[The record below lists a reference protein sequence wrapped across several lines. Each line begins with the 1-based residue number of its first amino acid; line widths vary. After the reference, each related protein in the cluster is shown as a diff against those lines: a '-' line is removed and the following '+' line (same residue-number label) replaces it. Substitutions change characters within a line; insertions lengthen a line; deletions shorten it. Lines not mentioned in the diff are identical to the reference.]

1 MRAEQFI
8 YESRGVTAR
17 APGETY
23 VSDIDPNDIL
33 TIQSITVL
41 PSEGDGYESTEEML
55 DAVGQYIGKDLRVD
69 DNNTN
74 SGTKAA
80 AIATVTNSKN
90 NTEHHVRY
98 LKAIPATGV
107 HGLWKTIKGYKFG
120 KGAKEESVPVKPSD
134 LIKDEN
140 YRDAGQLSQ
149 EIISNTSHLEGLG
162 EVMKTAIEH
171 AMSGS
176 SQAIPNAGQY
186 FNVLQKYSGEY
197 LGPIALMNKPN
208 TVTGDTASMM
218 QTFGI
223 SNFSGAKV
231 SFPQDTAMELIDSV
245 IQLPDGRDIQIS
257 SKISTS
263 GGAASS
269 LSGVYKNTNA
279 EIKQRFPA
287 GSKIIETL
295 ATKSA
300 VSGPLQ
306 VAFDLKLIDQ
316 ADVQA
321 LTNMDKASKNLQ
333 DLGTERL
340 MNMTKA
346 QGVASGTLE
355 RPDYRVFYHALTAV
369 MNAVI
374 PVVNASED
382 FKNAMLAVLNNNQ
395 YVQLVT
401 KGKQTGEDV
410 SLTYFTKFPAV
421 FKGSAQLVNKNYFA
435 TGQKGRIGFKLK

>member
-1 MRAEQFI
+1 
-8 YESRGVTAR
+8 
-17 APGETY
+17 
-23 VSDIDPNDIL
+23 
-33 TIQSITVL
+33 
-41 PSEGDGYESTEEML
+41 
-55 DAVGQYIGKDLRVD
+55 
-69 DNNTN
+69 
-74 SGTKAA
+74 
-80 AIATVTNSKN
+80 
-90 NTEHHVRY
+90 
-98 LKAIPATGV
+98 
-107 HGLWKTIKGYKFG
+107 
-120 KGAKEESVPVKPSD
+120 
-134 LIKDEN
+134 
-140 YRDAGQLSQ
+140 
-149 EIISNTSHLEGLG
+149 
-162 EVMKTAIEH
+162 
-171 AMSGS
+171 
-176 SQAIPNAGQY
+176 
-186 FNVLQKYSGEY
+186 
-197 LGPIALMNKPN
+197 MNKPN

-269 LSGVYKNTNA
+269 LSGVYKNMNA

>member
-23 VSDIDPNDIL
+23 VSDIDPGDIL

-41 PSEGDGYESTEEML
+41 PSEGDGYESSEEMQ
-55 DAVGQYIGKDLRVD
+55 DAVKQHIGKETRID
-69 DNNTN
+69 DNNFN
-74 SGTKAA
+74 SGTRAA
-80 AIATVTNSKN
+80 VIASVTDKN
-90 NTEHHVRY
+90 NQTQNHVRY
-98 LKAIPATGV
+98 LKSIPATGV
-107 HGLWKTIKGYKFG
+107 HGLWKTLKGYKFG

-149 EIISNTSHLEGLG
+149 EIINNTNHLEGLG
-162 EVMKTAIEH
+162 DVMKTAIEH
-171 AMSGS
+171 AQSGNTS
-176 SQAIPNAGQY
+176 LIPNASEY

-197 LGPIALMNKPN
+197 LGPIALMSNPN

-245 IQLPDGRDIQIS
+245 IQLADGRDIQIS
-257 SKISTS
+257 SKISTA

-269 LSGVYKNTNA
+269 LSGIYKNMNDD
-279 EIKQRFPA
+279 IKQRFPA

-321 LTNMDKASKNLQ
+321 MTNMDRASQNIQ

-340 MNMTKA
+340 INMTKA
-346 QGVASGTLE
+346 QGVAPGTLE
-355 RPDYRVFYHALTAV
+355 RSDYRVFFHALTAIMYAV
-369 MNAVI
+369 M
-374 PVVNASED
+374 PVVNASDE

-401 KGKQTGEDV
+401 KGKQTGDDV